1 METHLD
7 RMLYFELLTL
17 TLWPIYIGEKE
28 DNICQSMWDKSGVL
42 WRTWWGTQWEPIG
55 TQWEHIGNIKRT
67 HWEHIVNQGKWQKIL
82 LWEFHLALPTSLVGI
97 VSAPSSNIWELF
109 KALISVGRTNVLNSC
124 LSCNLYSQ
132 VHSRL
137 TANFAIQK
145 KLMMDGP
152 QQVAP

>member
-1 METHLD
+1 MENMMGNKMGTH
-7 RMLYFELLTL
+7 REQ
-17 TLWPIYIGEKE
+17 G
-28 DNICQSMWDKSGVL
+28 
-42 WRTWWGTQWEPIG
+42 
-55 TQWEHIGNIKRT
+55 GNRVGT
-67 HWEHIVNQGKWQKIL
+67 HWEPGKMAKKIL
-82 LWEFHLALPTSLVGI
+82 LWEFHLGLPTSLVGI

-109 KALISVGRTNVLNSC
+109 KALLISVGRTNVLNSC
-124 LSCNLYSQ
+124 LSCNLYNQ